1 MRITEIINSYLKG
14 LKFIMS
20 HPSWKNRRRY
30 IFASFVIG
38 AVMLIASSLAV
49 LFGFMVDVGDLV
61 TGGVALISLILT
73 SYIFGATWESTKL
86 HKNEGNAD
94 G

>member
-1 MRITEIINSYLKG
+1 
-14 LKFIMS
+14 
-20 HPSWKNRRRY
+20 
-30 IFASFVIG
+30 
-38 AVMLIASSLAV
+38 MLIASSIAV
-49 LFGFMVDVGDLV
+49 LFGFMTDVGDLV

>member
-1 MRITEIINSYLKG
+1 MQIRRIIDSYLKG

-20 HPSWKNRRRY
+20 QPSWKNRRRY
-30 IFASFVIG
+30 IFASFIIG
-38 AVMLIASSLAV
+38 AVMLIASSISV
-49 LFGFMVDVGDLV
+49 LFGFMSDVSDLV

-86 HKNEGNAD
+86 HRNEDNGD

>member
-1 MRITEIINSYLKG
+1 MPIRKLIDSYLKG
-14 LKFIMS
+14 LKYIMS

-30 IFASFVIG
+30 IFASFIIG
-38 AVMLIASSLAV
+38 AFMLIASSFAV
-49 LFGFMVDVGDLV
+49 LFGFMTDVSDLV

-86 HKNEGNAD
+86 HRNEDNGD

>member
-1 MRITEIINSYLKG
+1 
-14 LKFIMS
+14 MS
-20 HPSWKNRRRY
+20 QPSWKNRRRY
-30 IFASFVIG
+30 IFASFMIG

-73 SYIFGATWESTKL
+73 SYVFAATWESTKL
-86 HKNEGNAD
+86 HRNEENGD

>member
-1 MRITEIINSYLKG
+1 MRIRHFIDSYLKG
-14 LKFIMS
+14 IKFIMS
-20 HPSWKNRRRY
+20 HPTWKNRRRY
-30 IFASFVIG
+30 IFASFVLG
-38 AVMLIASSLAV
+38 AVMLIASSISV
-49 LFGFMVDVGDLV
+49 LFGFLSDVGDLV

-86 HKNEGNAD
+86 YKKEENAD

>member
-1 MRITEIINSYLKG
+1 MQVRQLIHSYLKG

-30 IFASFVIG
+30 IFASFMIG

-86 HKNEGNAD
+86 HRNEENGD